1 MFDTYLDGTRESLRD
16 TTSGFFQQYGLAF
29 VMVAS
34 VVGSGSI
41 FVASSVGIQYGYT
54 LVWGFVAAAL
64 IGVMAQD
71 MSARLGIFG
80 EPLGTFMRRK
90 FGERAALGLAAV
102 LSVGSVLWTIELTAA
117 TAKGLS
123 VLLGGGVGWQPL
135 SILVTVFAV
144 LTGVLNYE
152 GLERVMTAMLFVLL
166 AAYLVVAGT
175 SAPSAVGIAAGFI
188 PSIPAGG
195 LTLVA
200 SVVGSTAIWSNFF
213 LESNLVEEKGW
224 TDAEDIPTMRKDLA
238 LGYGI
243 AVVLILSVLVVS
255 AAVLRP
261 AGYDQ
266 LRSFVTPGRA
276 LGATIGTWA
285 TTLFLL
291 GAAAAAFNSIMP
303 VMWAV
308 VYLIQNARGVA
319 VDSANRSFKYIYAV
333 GTVSGVLAPVI
344 SIVFGLTVVEMVV
357 LFAAYS
363 GIVSLPITAILL
375 FWAVNDDAVMGEHTN
390 GLRLN
395 ALNVVLVVLAV
406 ALAAISVPGFI
417 RSVSDILL

>member
-1 MFDTYLDGTRESLRD
+1 MSNESYESARESLRD

-41 FVASSVGIQYGYT
+41 FIASTVGIRYGYG

-90 FGERAALGLAAV
+90 LGGRTATALGAV
-102 LSVGSVLWTIELTAA
+102 LSIGSLLWIIELTAA
-117 TAKGLS
+117 AAKGLA
-123 VLLGGGVGWQPL
+123 VLSGGAVGWRPLAVVVTVL
-135 SILVTVFAV
+135 SI
-144 LTGVLNYE
+144 LTGVLNYD

-166 AAYLVVAGT
+166 AAYLIVAGA
-175 SAPSAVGIAAGFI
+175 SAPDVGAFAAGFV
-188 PSIPAGG
+188 PAFPGGSIG
-195 LTLVA
+195 LVG

-224 TDAEDIPTMRKDLA
+224 TSADDVPTMRKDLA

-261 AGYDQ
+261 AGYEQ
-266 LRSFVTPGRA
+266 LQSFITPGRA
-276 LGATIGTWA
+276 LADVMGRWA
-285 TTLFLL
+285 MILFLV

-308 VYLIQNARGVA
+308 VFIFGNARGND
-319 VDSANRSFKYIYAV
+319 VDSADRSFKAFYAV
-333 GTVSGVLAPVI
+333 GAATGILAPVI
-344 SIVFGLTVVEMVV
+344 NVLTGLSVVDMIV
-357 LFAAYS
+357 LFAGYS
-363 GIVSLPITAILL
+363 GIVSLPITAALL
-375 FWAVNDDAVMGEHTN
+375 FWAINDRTVMGDHTN
-390 GLRLN
+390 GTLLN
-395 ALNVVLVVLAV
+395 AFNVLLVLLSFG
-406 ALAAISVPGFI
+406 LAALSLPEYVETIAGN
-417 RSVSDILL
+417 L